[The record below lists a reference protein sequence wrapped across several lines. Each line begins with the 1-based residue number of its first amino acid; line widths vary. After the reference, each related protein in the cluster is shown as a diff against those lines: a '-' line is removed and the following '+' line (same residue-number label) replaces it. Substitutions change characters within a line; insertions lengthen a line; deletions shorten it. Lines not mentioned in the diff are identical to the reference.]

1 MIGRAFTGRLAAL
14 LFSLTVAG
22 CAADECTAGRHGCD
36 ANVAENCVSISEGE
50 FDSHTTWSRV
60 DCGDDLC
67 LPSPEG
73 LAEAF
78 CALDE
83 SPDPECP
90 EELRALRDASRCM
103 DGAVVTW
110 RYGYRADEFYC
121 VEGKACV
128 DISVEGFDP
137 SCHAQAFCSGLSEP
151 EPLCQP
157 GIGTACRD
165 ASTIFYCECGF
176 SRNAHACEDP
186 GPSCTYV
193 NLGRGLPDQ
202 GVCR

>member
-1 MIGRAFTGRLAAL
+1 MIEQAFPRRFAAL
-14 LFSLTVAG
+14 LLTLTGVA
-22 CAADECTAGRHGCD
+22 CDADECTAGRAGCD
-36 ANVAENCVSISEGE
+36 ANIAENCVTITEGE
-50 FDSHTTWSRV
+50 FDSHTTWSRD
-60 DCGDDLC
+60 DCGDALC
-67 LPSPEG
+67 LTPPEG
-73 LAEAF
+73 LTEAF

-90 EELRALRDASRCM
+90 EELRSLRDASRCV

-137 SCHAQAFCSGLSEP
+137 TCGAQAFCSGLSAP

-157 GIGTACRD
+157 GVGTACRGD
-165 ASTIFYCECGF
+165 STISYCACGF
-176 SRNAHACEDP
+176 SRSAHACENP
-186 GPSCTYV
+186 GPSCKHV
-193 NLGRGLPDQ
+193 NLGGGLPDQ